1 MKRKLIICTL
11 FAIMLS
17 AFILPTDVRAYN
29 LCVHEWSDWE
39 ISIEPT
45 CSWHGIRHR
54 RCNKCHEYEYEDIP
68 ATGRHM
74 WSNWEISSQP
84 TCSHPGA
91 RMRRCSVCQEFQFES
106 IPQNNLHEWSD
117 WSTDRPASYNRNGV
131 QSRYCEYCYVDQY
144 RKLPKKKAN
153 AKQRKLIK
161 AVGKYFSAAKKYNPS
176 KLNSCF
182 VKKSSGSFFSD
193 KKYMIK
199 YCRKY
204 NKDNI
209 SYDIKKISIK
219 GKTATVKVEAI
230 STDAYDVFYASFSDT
245 VDYSI
250 AHPGIST
257 AAFNNYFSKQLK
269 RNTRL
274 YDVSDIT
281 TVVNFS
287 YKKVGGKWKISK
299 NTLAIRDIANCR
311 YEEAYKDYF

>member
-11 FAIMLS
+11 FIIMLS
-17 AFILPTDVRAYN
+17 AFILPTDVHAYT
-29 LCVHEWSDWE
+29 CEHEWGDWE
-39 ISIEPT
+39 VFIEP
-45 CSWHGIRHR
+45 
-54 RCNKCHEYEYEDIP
+54 KCYREGRQYRQCTKCYTTEYEDVP
-68 ATGRHM
+68 AIGHHT
-74 WSNWEISSQP
+74 WSNWEIALQP
-84 TCSHPGA
+84 TCSSTGN
-91 RMRRCSVCQEFQFES
+91 RSRSCLVCYESEIES
-106 IPQNNLHEWSD
+106 IPANGEHLWSD
-117 WSTDRPASYNRNGV
+117 WFTDRPASYNRNGV

-144 RKLPKKKAN
+144 RALPKKKAN

-176 KLNSCF
+176 KLNNCF
-182 VKKSSGSFFSD
+182 TKKTSGSFFSN

-209 SYDIKKISIK
+209 GYDIKKISIK
-219 GKTATVKVEAI
+219 GKTATVKVEAT
-230 STDAYDVFYASFSDT
+230 STDAYDVFYASFADA
-245 VDYSI
+245 VDYFI
-250 AHPGIST
+250 AHPGAST

-269 RNTRL
+269 KNTRL
-274 YDVSDIT
+274 YDISDIT

-311 YEEAYKDYF
+311 YEKAYKDYF

>member
-17 AFILPTDVRAYN
+17 AFILPADARAYT
-29 LCVHEWSDWE
+29 CEHEWGDWE
-39 ISIEPT
+39 VFIEPK
-45 CSWHGIRHR
+45 
-54 RCNKCHEYEYEDIP
+54 CNREGRQYRQCTKCYTTEYEDVP
-68 ATGRHM
+68 AIGHHT
-74 WSNWEISSQP
+74 WSNWEIALQP
-84 TCSHPGA
+84 TCSSTGN
-91 RMRRCSVCQEFQFES
+91 RSRTCLICYESEIES
-106 IPQNNLHEWSD
+106 IPANGEHLWSD
-117 WSTDRPASYNRNGV
+117 WFTERPASYNRNGV
-131 QSRYCEYCYVDQY
+131 QSRYCEYCDIDQY
-144 RKLPKKKAN
+144 RDLPKKKAN

-182 VKKSSGSFFSD
+182 VKRTSGSFFSD

-209 SYDIKKISIK
+209 SYDIKKISIN
-219 GKTATVKVEAI
+219 GKTATVKVEAT
-230 STDAYDVFYASFSDT
+230 SADAYDVFYASFADA

-281 TVVNFS
+281 SVVNFS
-287 YKKVGGKWKISK
+287 YKKVGGKWKINK